1 MLFVQTAPSPRS
13 SSSCVEVLLA
23 AGAAVDAPTADG
35 QTPLLLACEAGR
47 LDCVRVLLTA
57 GADRSRTTEV
67 SLPPP
72 SCLEEAED
80 ILVKLSM
87 GLTQTL
93 KYSCKLCSFTS
104 AALCL

>member
-1 MLFVQTAPSPRS
+1 MSPSPRP

-47 LDCVRVLLTA
+47 LDCVRILLSA

-67 SLPPP
+67 NPPPP
-72 SCLEEAED
+72 SYLGGGGDTKD
-80 ILVKLSM
+80 ILAVL
-87 GLTQTL
+87 QN
-93 KYSCKLCSFTS
+93 CQ
-104 AALCL
+104 